1 MKYNRETLPLSER
14 ACLEKMK
21 SEGVTVTEL
30 NSEEKAKFIEVA
42 KSVYTLFKDKVG
54 NETVDLVR

>member
-1 MKYNRETLPLSER
+1 MKYNRETLPLSEQ

-30 NSEEKAKFIEVA
+30 NSEEKTKFIEAA
-42 KSVYTLFKDKVG
+42 KSVHTLFKDKVG
-54 NETVDLVR
+54 NETVDLAR